1 MPVISTIEEKGI
13 GNVLREIA
21 FLKNFLKNGD
31 KWIMDKVGKYALDLL
46 LKRTRAGRDR
56 RGMKFKSHTDGAPST
71 LERTGKL
78 LNDIHMES
86 STKLIRIYVG
96 AQLRGRITN
105 FNLMVVHAR
114 GLKSGRGTGFYM
126 PVRDPMGFSDSEIKK
141 IREFFRRLI
150 VGRLRTSL
158 RG

>member
-1 MPVISTIEEKGI
+1 MAVVSKIETKGI

-31 KWIMDKVGKYALDLL
+31 KWIMDKVGKYALDML
-46 LKRTRAGRDR
+46 LKRTRQGIDR
-56 RGMKFKSHTDGAPST
+56 KGLKFKDKSDGTKST
-71 LERTGKL
+71 LQESGKL

-86 STKLIRIYVG
+86 SAKIIRIYVG
-96 AQLRGRITN
+96 TQLRGKITN

-114 GLKSGRGTGFYM
+114 GLKAGRGTGFHM
-126 PVRDPMGFSDSEIKK
+126 PVRDPMGFSQSEILK

-150 VGRLRTSL
+150 TGRLRTSL
-158 RG
+158 RR